1 MKTKK
6 TKRLLWATAIFFVFI
21 TIIIITNE
29 SYALLE
35 TISSGNAEV
44 NTGGWTI
51 KVNEK
56 NISSGVTEKF
66 TLNNITY
73 DNTNT
78 NIDEKYIAPGKSGY
92 FDIIL
97 DPTGTEVAISYEIK
111 VNLEDTNYPSN
122 IKFSVEELNSSANI
136 TSENNTFTGVISL
149 EEVTK
154 SKTITLRLHLNWEND
169 EQFNEEDT
177 SLGIVEN
184 NKFEIPI
191 TIVLNQYQG

>member
-51 KVNEK
+51 KLNEK

>member
-1 MKTKK
+1 MKK

-51 KVNEK
+51 KLNEK

>member
-35 TISSGNAEV
+35 TISNGNAEV
-44 NTGGWTI
+44 NTGGWEI
-51 KVNEK
+51 KLNEK

>member
-35 TISSGNAEV
+35 TISNGNAEV

-51 KVNEK
+51 KLNEK

-73 DNTNT
+73 NNTNP

-122 IKFSVEELNSSANI
+122 IKFSVEELNSNANI

-184 NKFEIPI
+184 NRFEIPI
-191 TIVLNQYQG
+191 KVILNQYQG

>member
-51 KVNEK
+51 KLNEK
-56 NISSGVTEKF
+56 NISSGVTERF

-73 DNTNT
+73 DNSNT

-122 IKFSVEELNSSANI
+122 IEFSVEELNSSSNI

>member
-51 KVNEK
+51 KLNEK
-56 NISSGVTEKF
+56 NISSGVTERF

-73 DNTNT
+73 DNSNT

-122 IKFSVEELNSSANI
+122 IKFSVEELNSSSNI

-184 NKFEIPI
+184 NKIEVPI